1 MPRRRTILIGL
12 GGVMVGGG
20 ALFGTGAFSTVEA
33 ERTVTVET
41 ADDAAG
47 FLGLQIRDD
56 LAAEGETI
64 GLDFGERGLNR
75 DFESEFFRAL
85 LVRNQGTQDGIGVE
99 FEYEIAD
106 QTDGAAEI
114 FQFVPNPEEGIFD
127 DGAGGIEVEGEPP
140 LDAGEAAAYD
150 LVVDLR
156 YNRLSDD
163 AQAILDSIDI
173 DSFDVTVT
181 VRAGPDIGERPDE
194 DVEQIGIDIE
204 VGGDRGSTS
213 VGAGETVEYR
223 VFRLFDDDS
232 EVRILDPE
240 AVSIDVADSGI
251 VSIADEE
258 FELTGESS
266 GETTL
271 TVTES
276 ETGFETTFELTVT
289 PELPESAVAFRDV
302 NDNGVYE
309 DGEDTYTAA
318 DLRDLDVEDPVVIAR
333 DVTNSTW
340 PAFDIVAEK
349 LTVQDGVSV
358 VSEGGEIEIETETG
372 DLVLEPDAEVVA
384 RNGGA
389 DIELDSAG
397 DVVLADAEVRSVAEL
412 DIDSEGD
419 ILASDATIE
428 TTGGGADISLTA
440 DGVIELGDA
449 VLESVAPITIDSD
462 AEIRAD
468 GVELTT
474 TDGGSDVT
482 VSTDGSVSIDDASI
496 SSGAVADFDAEGSLS
511 GTDASIEAAEIS
523 IDIEG
528 EITIERTSVIS
539 DRTVDIGS
547 EGPLDGSQASVS
559 GTEIE
564 LEIEESIT
572 LTSASIES
580 ERDLDIQ
587 SGGSVDV
594 ESAILSAANGWVT
607 ITVDLGENEQ
617 FIVTDADFTA
627 GGQPTDVQYSP
638 ESVTITGEPAV
649 GGTTL

>member
-75 DFESEFFRAL
+75 NFESEFFRAL
-85 LVRNQGTQDGIGVE
+85 LIRNQGTQDGIGVA
-99 FEYEIAD
+99 FEYEIAGE
-106 QTDGAAEI
+106 TDGAAEI
-114 FQFVPNPEEGIFD
+114 FQFVPNPEEGTFD

-156 YNRLSDD
+156 YDRLSDD

-181 VRAGPDIGERPDE
+181 VRAGPDVGDDPDDE
-194 DVEQIGIDIE
+194 TEQVGIDIE
-204 VGGDRGSTS
+204 IDGDRGSTS
-213 VGAGETVEYR
+213 VGAGETIEYR
-223 VFRLFDDDS
+223 VFRLFDDGS
-232 EVRILDPE
+232 EVRILDPD
-240 AVSIDVADSGI
+240 AISMDVADSGV
-251 VSIADEE
+251 VSFDADA
-258 FELTGESS
+258 FELIAENS

-271 TVTES
+271 TVTEP
-276 ETGFETTFELTVT
+276 ETGFETTFDLTVT
-289 PELPESAVAFRDV
+289 PELPQNAVAFRDV

-340 PAFDIVAEK
+340 PAFEIEAEK
-349 LTVQDGVSV
+349 LTIQDGVSV
-358 VSEGGEIEIETETG
+358 VSEGGEIEIEAETG
-372 DLVLEPDAEVVA
+372 DLVLEPDADVIA

-389 DIELDSAG
+389 EIELDSAG
-397 DVVLADAEVRSVAEL
+397 DVVLADAEVRSVAEM

-428 TTGGGADISLTA
+428 TSGGGADISLTA
-440 DGVIELGDA
+440 DGVIELEDA
-449 VLESVAPITIDSD
+449 VVNSVAPITIDSD
-462 AEIRAD
+462 EKIRAD

-474 TDGGSDVT
+474 TDGGSDIT
-482 VSTDGSVSIDDASI
+482 VRTDGSISIDDASI
-496 SSGAVADFDAEGSLS
+496 SSGAVADFEAEGFLY
-511 GTDASIEAAEIS
+511 GPDAIIEAAEIS

-528 EITIERTSVIS
+528 EITFEGASIVS

-547 EGPLDGSQASVS
+547 EGPLDGLGASVS
-559 GTEIE
+559 GTEID

-572 LTSASIES
+572 LTGASIES

-587 SGGSVDV
+587 SGGSADV

-607 ITVDLGENEQ
+607 ITVDLGENAQ
-617 FIVTDADFTA
+617 FLVVDAEFTA

-638 ESVTITGEPAV
+638 ESVTIVGAPAV